1 MTRGELEAG
10 DEVAK
15 MTSLR
20 GGADLTRRP
29 ERVRIKAKACRSSQ
43 TPTSSLLVLTE
54 TLRVRV
60 TCML

>member
-1 MTRGELEAG
+1 
-10 DEVAK
+10 

-29 ERVRIKAKACRSSQ
+29 ERVRVKAKACRSSQ